1 MLAEN
6 PRGLSGE
13 LMTARIYSPFAY
25 PLPRQTQIVPIV
37 AAEVERLAASFPI
50 VWRRSEAGLELVAL
64 RTLLP
69 NGAGYVPGTDRVLS
83 LLPLVFQAYP
93 FLLGDV
99 GEGGEKRRMV
109 DVAVPDEPTDAGA
122 CMTGADGRLSRGTEL
137 RLRALELFEWDRD
150 RTAAI
155 GGALETRGLL
165 EPWPLRFDLGHGR
178 RCEILDLLI
187 VGPKHFDTPALSPIL
202 GEHGVGAARL
212 FGHHRLSLFRAGA
225 LLQAAQAA
233 VAAAVKARS
242 SDARPAEARVA

>member
-1 MLAEN
+1 MSPLLAED
-6 PRGLSGE
+6 PHALTGE

-37 AAEVERLAASFPI
+37 AAEAERLAGSFPI
-50 VWRRSEAGLELVAL
+50 VWRRGEDGPELVTL

-69 NGAGYVPGTDRVLS
+69 NGAGYAPGTERVLS

-93 FLLGDV
+93 FLS
-99 GEGGEKRRMV
+99 GGGGAGKRMV

-122 CMTGADGRLSRGTEL
+122 SITGADGRLSRGTEL
-137 RLRALELFEWDRD
+137 RLRALELYEWDTE

-155 GGALETRGLL
+155 GRAVETRGLF

-178 RCEILDLLI
+178 ACEILDLWI
-187 VGPKHFDTPALSPIL
+187 VAPKSFDTPALSPIL
-202 GEHGVGAARL
+202 SEFGVGAARL

-233 VAAAVKARS
+233 VVAMAKPQAAA
-242 SDARPAEARVA
+242 